1 MQIFVLKNGA
11 ECVEEGFGRKELPD
25 LLADP
30 LNTIWVDLH
39 GETPEQIAEAKE
51 VLENVFKFHYL
62 TIEDCLETRNQPKVE
77 AFPDYLYLIVHGI
90 RPGETGPTNF
100 ATKELDAYLGSN
112 YVVTFH
118 AERFRSIKTVKQK
131 ITSSPFTFKRGSA
144 YILHNILDELVD
156 LYMPIVDSFDQ
167 MIHEMSERVL
177 EISRGQSEMLLE
189 IMMLRRSVVRLR
201 RISARQLDVLYRL
214 SHGEFPQI
222 PDQILP
228 FYRDVHDHL
237 IRITDLAENYRDLV
251 SSLFEI
257 HFSVI
262 STRTNDV
269 MKTLAVI
276 SAIILPLSLIAGI
289 YGMNFDFM
297 PELKTRYGYFATLA
311 GMALLA
317 AGLIFYFWK
326 IGWIFVK
333 DYEPPIHTS
342 TTPDHKGEKDS

>member
-11 ECVEEGFGRKELPD
+11 DCVEEGFGRKELPD
-25 LLADP
+25 LIADP
-30 LNTIWVDLH
+30 TNVVWVDLH
-39 GETPEQIAEAKE
+39 GETPEQIEEAKE

-62 TIEDCLETRNQPKVE
+62 TIEDCIETRNQPKVE
-77 AFPDYLYLIVHGI
+77 AFPDYLYFIVHGI
-90 RPGETGPTNF
+90 RPGETGPANF
-100 ATKELDAYLGSN
+100 TTKELDGYLGAN

-118 AERFRSIKTVKQK
+118 AERFRSIKTVKQR
-131 ITSSPFTFKRGSA
+131 ILSSPFTFSRGAA

-156 LYMPIVDSFDQ
+156 LYMPVVDAYDE

-177 EISRGQSEMLLE
+177 ELKKGQNEMLIE
-189 IMMLRRSVVRLR
+189 IMKLRRSVIRLR
-201 RISARQLDVLYRL
+201 RISGRQLEALYRL

-237 IRITDLAENYRDLV
+237 VRISDLAENYRDLV

-269 MKTLAVI
+269 MKTLAVV

-297 PELKTRYGYFATLA
+297 PELRTRYGYFATLG

-317 AGLIFYFWK
+317 IGLIVYFWK
-326 IGWIFVK
+326 IGWIFAK
-333 DYEPPIHTS
+333 DYEPPKDLSIA
-342 TTPDHKGEKDS
+342 PDRKDDEDV